1 MFSDS
6 TAIMFLRI
14 KLHIISIYSSTR
26 YAYDILDF
34 CSVTQR
40 IELDFNMRHMRL
52 SKSAVF
58 LPLPPPLSVLWR
70 LDFDLH
76 TENRNWSQAKQ
87 STPDR
92 HTERER
98 QQGGTKTQ
106 ISFYKQIFGQ
116 TQKKLNKFVYHIY
129 IIYIYLFT
137 YRWVYYKAINMYVW
151 LANWSRGFPSRKC
164 RNYLLKVI
172 HYLSCSLCLFLYFC
186 VVP

>member
-26 YAYDILDF
+26 YAYDIVDF

-40 IELDFNMRHMRL
+40 IELDFNMRHIRL

-87 STPDR
+87 S
-92 HTERER
+92 R
-98 QQGGTKTQ
+98 QTHGEGASKVEQ

-129 IIYIYLFT
+129 IIYIYLFA
-137 YRWVYYKAINMYVW
+137 YRWVYYKDINMYVW

-172 HYLSCSLCLFLYFC
+172 HYLSCSLCFFLYFC

>member
-6 TAIMFLRI
+6 TAIMFLLI
-14 KLHIISIYSSTR
+14 KLHIISIYCSTR

-40 IELDFNMRHMRL
+40 IELDFNMRHIRL
-52 SKSAVF
+52 SKPAVF

-92 HTERER
+92 RRARDSKVEQKLRYLFINKFFDR
-98 QQGGTKTQ
+98 RK
-106 ISFYKQIFGQ
+106 
-116 TQKKLNKFVYHIY
+116 KKLNKFVYHIY
-129 IIYIYLFT
+129 IIYIYSFT

-172 HYLSCSLCLFLYFC
+172 HYLSRSLCLFLYFC
-186 VVP
+186 VLP

>member
-1 MFSDS
+1 MLSDS
-6 TAIMFLRI
+6 TVIMFLRI

-26 YAYDILDF
+26 HAYDILDF

-40 IELDFNMRHMRL
+40 IELDFNMRHIRL

-87 STPDR
+87 STSDR
-92 HTERER
+92 RRGRDSKLE
-98 QQGGTKTQ
+98 
-106 ISFYKQIFGQ
+106 
-116 TQKKLNKFVYHIY
+116 QKLRYLFINKFLDRRNKFVYHIY
-129 IIYIYLFT
+129 IIYIYLFA

-172 HYLSCSLCLFLYFC
+172 HYLSRSLCLFLYFC